1 MNKFYEE
8 LPLINL
14 NAPRVESRR
23 KITGKAR
30 TVESIK
36 QDQEDATKILSL
48 AGLNGEV
55 SLDNIVEPEEKYLI
69 EAMPDQANT
78 YSSKKAGVGVSSGGS
93 RKPHYT
99 HLLALDNRMVFQ
111 AACCLPLKVIA
122 ASRDNEPVSGKVL
135 HSAHSENGGGKLVY
149 EFQGKCSELII
160 DVKRGGARAQ
170 RLVFKKIPGG

>member
-14 NAPRVESRR
+14 NATRVESRR
-23 KITGKAR
+23 KIAGKAR

-36 QDQEDATKILSL
+36 QDQEDAAKILSL

-55 SLDNIVEPEEKYLI
+55 SLDVIVEPEEKYLI
-69 EAMPDQANT
+69 ESMPDQANT
-78 YSSKKAGVGVSSGGS
+78 YSSKKAGVDVSSGGS

-135 HSAHSENGGGKLVY
+135 YSAHSKNGGGKLVY

-160 DVKRGGARAQ
+160 DVKRGNSTRAQ
-170 RLVFKKIPGG
+170 RLIFKI